1 MITWDEI
8 NYNTEKARQDFDKIT
23 VEKLKDIYVPDKYSD
38 LRESLITARDKVFDL
53 KDLDT
58 IEKLGYSFDLS
69 FGLELY
75 SILND
80 EYNFKLRDAA
90 NDDIWRFLQLQI
102 IPDIVFSRWGRNE
115 ERFYKAN
122 RRIWIKTLWWYVHL
136 SWNNDKA
143 STYQLLEKNTTD
155 TIMNLVER
163 PGLGYDIE
171 LYRQI
176 MRKYRQYCDGSN
188 ESRMLFRRVM
198 IMNIARSATVS
209 PKLIDGGLSNYVD
222 KIFHDV
228 GK

>member
-8 NYNTEKARQDFDKIT
+8 NYNTEKARQEFDKIT

-136 SWNNDKA
+136 SWNNDKT

-222 KIFHDV
+222 KIFRDV

>member
-8 NYNTEKARQDFDKIT
+8 NYNTEKARQEFDKIT

-136 SWNNDKA
+136 SWNNDKT

>member
-8 NYNTEKARQDFDKIT
+8 NYTAEKARQDFDKIT
-23 VEKLKDIYVPDKYSD
+23 VEKLKDIYVSDKYSD
-38 LRESLITARDKVFDL
+38 LRKSLITARDKIFDL
-53 KDLDT
+53 KNLDT
-58 IEKLGYSFDLS
+58 SEKLGYSFDLS

-75 SILND
+75 SILNNQ
-80 EYNFKLRDAA
+80 YNFKLRDAA

-102 IPDIVFSRWGRNE
+102 IPDVVFSRWGLNE

-136 SWNNDKA
+136 SWNNDKTT
-143 STYQLLEKNTTD
+143 TYQLLEKNTTD

-209 PKLIDGGLSNYVD
+209 PELIEGGLSNYVD
-222 KIFHDV
+222 KIFRDV
-228 GK
+228 ER

>member
-8 NYNTEKARQDFDKIT
+8 NYNTEKARQDFDRIT

-136 SWNNDKA
+136 SWNNDKT